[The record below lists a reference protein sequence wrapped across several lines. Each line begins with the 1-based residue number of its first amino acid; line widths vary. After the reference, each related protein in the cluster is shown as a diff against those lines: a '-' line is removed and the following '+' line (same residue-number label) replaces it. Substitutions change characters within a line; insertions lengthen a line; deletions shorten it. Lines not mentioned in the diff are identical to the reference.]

1 MKIGLDESGQVITE
15 PLDSLSELLQWNPEN
30 FSFNKSVIQ
39 KQVQMVANND
49 SLRKGLEPSTRPQ
62 VLVCHDMCGGYLD
75 DRFCQGSSSVSP
87 YCFYHWQLIDSFV
100 YFSHHFITIPPVG
113 WIQAAHKHGVDIL
126 GTIITE
132 WETGSSICQEMLQST
147 SVIDR
152 VTTKLA
158 QMALAYGFNGWLIN
172 IENKIEIDH
181 IPGLQYF
188 VHELTLKCRA
198 MLDAPKVLWYDSVI
212 NTGELKWQNELNA
225 LNEMFFQVC
234 DGIFLN
240 YCISNDH
247 LSHSKMM
254 AASYGRQFDVYVG
267 VDAFGRGT
275 PGGGGFNCREVMEM
289 IQTHG
294 LSCALFA
301 PGWTYEKH
309 PKEHFDVQEVMFWG
323 LLNDRMSTRT
333 VKVPFSTSF
342 CRGYGNQYFLE
353 GQSLSESPWYNLCV
367 QQIQPSFT
375 QSQFYRY
382 TLAKTVRQV
391 TEKTGEAKEE
401 IDVKVHSEVQH
412 PANPSMDFDVSCGYI
427 GGGCL
432 KLFAERIQSQAVCFK
447 LFKLDSDYFKSL
459 EISVV
464 WKASCIDDFS
474 FALAL
479 TSADEEK
486 IRPIFT
492 LLETTSL
499 SDKQRKD
506 MSLQLCEVDPSI
518 CVQTIRQ
525 MEETNLKNGFTKST
539 FLVSS
544 SKFIEAGYKDNLF
557 ILSAI
562 LVPCDNVGALNSCM
576 TVHIGHITVHE
587 YHTALFPRP
596 SLNNMLCW
604 TLKADLPLSIDDM
617 HKILINPYLN
627 INLQN
632 TKTPPSTE
640 ESSISFNTDSVSKSQ
655 GSISVSSFS
664 AQNCDIVSSLQS
676 ALSQSSSELSNPIY
690 ILKWSYS
697 SSMNIDYILV
707 SSYDQ
712 SGQRK
717 LLGQTVGEK
726 FVYVPSNDDNKLVSF
741 SIQPIFPFA
750 NSIGDEQFYKL

>member
-1 MKIGLDESGQVITE
+1 MTAVT
-15 PLDSLSELLQWNPEN
+15 
-30 FSFNKSVIQ
+30 
-39 KQVQMVANND
+39 
-49 SLRKGLEPSTRPQ
+49 RKTTS
-62 VLVCHDMCGGYLD
+62 
-75 DRFCQGSSSVSP
+75 
-87 YCFYHWQLIDSFV
+87 
-100 YFSHHFITIPPVG
+100 
-113 WIQAAHKHGVDIL
+113 
-126 GTIITE
+126 TIITE

-212 NTGELKWQNELNA
+212 NTGELKWQNELNP

-382 TLAKTVRQV
+382 ILAKTVRQV

-432 KLFAERIQSQAVCFK
+432 KLFAERIQSQAVCF
-447 LFKLDSDYFKSL
+447 
-459 EISVV
+459 
-464 WKASCIDDFS
+464 
-474 FALAL
+474 
-479 TSADEEK
+479 
-486 IRPIFT
+486 
-492 LLETTSL
+492 
-499 SDKQRKD
+499 
-506 MSLQLCEVDPSI
+506 
-518 CVQTIRQ
+518 
-525 MEETNLKNGFTKST
+525 NT

-750 NSIGDEQFYKL
+750 NSIGDEQFYKLG